1 MKILIFGKDSDLG
14 EKIVDAMGGLL
25 SDVDVTNYQEV
36 EKQIQEF
43 QPDVVINCAAILE
56 PEAIKESDVNVWHR
70 VVDVNLTGSYHVSKA
85 TPIGSILILISSTAG
100 LHGKLG
106 DSSYCASKSGVI
118 SLVQSLAFEGY
129 NAYCISPARMDTK
142 MRDKTHPNEDKGTR
156 LLPETIVR
164 IIQDVLDGVYKPG
177 DNIIVKKW
185 EGIRVEK

>member
-1 MKILIFGKDSDLG
+1 LKILIFGKDSDLG